1 MDTSRS
7 PRTTPVVRASA
18 SKSRQ
23 ACRAFEFSRAVP
35 ARRCRAPDT
44 SICVGTGRS
53 ALNMNCRLPTRPIE
67 GCCVT
72 STSGSAVNLRVVG
85 AELLRTSAVH
95 VQSGSSTA
103 HLRGLSEFHDSPQR
117 MVSPSV
123 GGTNHRKRNRSIT
136 TGVFMPD
143 RTKQRSQKSVNAA
156 PAPTSSRSTGGL
168 SSSRCC
174 DGPANP

>member
-7 PRTTPVVRASA
+7 PRTTPEVTASA

-23 ACRAFEFSRAVP
+23 ACDAFEFFRIVP
-35 ARRCRAPDT
+35 ARRCSAPDT
-44 SICVGTGRS
+44 SICDGIGRS
-53 ALNMNCRLPTRPIE
+53 ALNVNCRLPTPPIE
-67 GCCVT
+67 GCCTT
-72 STSGSAVNLRVVG
+72 SISGSAVNRRTIGFELR
-85 AELLRTSAVH
+85 RTSATHDQV
-95 VQSGSSTA
+95 GSNAA
-103 HLRGLSEFHDSPQR
+103 HLRGLSGFHDNPQR
-117 MVSPSV
+117 MVSPNF
-123 GGTNHRKRNRSIT
+123 GGTNHRNRNQSIT

-156 PAPTSSRSTGGL
+156 PAPTNSRSTRGP